1 MLGSSHSSGVPYYSH
16 SLIYGCKYM
25 PMITVLQIEVQT
37 LYLFL
42 CRYKFSWS
50 PKTALEAVEREAKWL
65 EHGEV

>member
-1 MLGSSHSSGVPYYSH
+1 
-16 SLIYGCKYM
+16 M
-25 PMITVLQIEVQT
+25 PMIAVLQIEVRT
-37 LYLFL
+37 FYLFL